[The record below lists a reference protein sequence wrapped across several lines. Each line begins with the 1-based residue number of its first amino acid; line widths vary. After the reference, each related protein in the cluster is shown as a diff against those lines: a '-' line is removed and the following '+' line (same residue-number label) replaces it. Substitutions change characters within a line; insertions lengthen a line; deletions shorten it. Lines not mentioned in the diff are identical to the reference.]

1 MSSSQHV
8 YKIRPRKDRCGVD
21 LIFRCA
27 AIRSPVAW
35 FRFHRAIARDA
46 NENSFRLAFYVSNWQ
61 AETMGQ
67 SRRQFLKAGAAA
79 TAGLVTAPL
88 AAGTP
93 NILEQEAVAR
103 AIVSLFNTLPGDKAL
118 KIFARSA
125 RRKPRLVVQ

>member
-1 MSSSQHV
+1 
-8 YKIRPRKDRCGVD
+8 
-21 LIFRCA
+21 
-27 AIRSPVAW
+27 
-35 FRFHRAIARDA
+35 
-46 NENSFRLAFYVSNWQ
+46 
-61 AETMGQ
+61 MGQ
-67 SRRQFLKAGAAA
+67 SRRQFPKAGAAA

-125 RRKPRLVVQ
+125 RRKPRLVVQLNSDKVICG